1 MFRHLGAHALSPL
14 EMEQTSFGIDGG
26 PPAFCFCFDV
36 GRRCTGKL
44 ELHEVPGHLCNSGAP
59 GVARGYPREPPGNS
73 TPETHEPAK

>member
-44 ELHEVPGHLCNSGAP
+44 ELHEVPGHPCDSRAHESP
-59 GVARGYPREPPGNS
+59 KS
-73 TPETHEPAK
+73 TPPPDPPEIKA